1 MDEDRKELW
10 NVSSKAWMNIALNMR
25 EVNTQVL
32 SGKPQKVDRFLDDSH
47 LQITLMAFN
56 AALAQHLIDG

>member
-10 NVSSKAWMNIALNMR
+10 NTSSKAWMNIALNMR

-32 SGKPQKVDRFLDDSH
+32 SGKPQHVDRFLDDSD
-47 LQITLMAFN
+47 LQISLLHFDSVLTRYLN
-56 AALAQHLIDG
+56 G